1 MTVWAADSEYMAW
14 AKLHSAAR
22 FNLAGSGI
30 ADASLADLRVSL
42 DDLALTGPAGYGYPP
57 LLAAI
62 AAHAGVVPENV
73 VAVSGGTSMAN
84 HLALAALL
92 DPGDEALVETPSYT
106 LMAAVA
112 RFRGA
117 TVADLPRRAEN
128 GFAVEPEEV
137 RRRLTPR
144 TRVIVLT
151 NLHNPTGVF
160 TDAARL
166 RAIQAVA
173 REARCRVLVDEVY
186 REMMFDEAPP
196 SAFHLGPEFVV
207 TSSLTKTYGLS
218 GLRCGWILAEPGLV
232 REIRRLHDL
241 FGVNAP
247 HAMERLSVLAF
258 RALGTFRDRARALL
272 TRNRPLL
279 QSFLASRQDLEW
291 TPAPWA
297 STAFP
302 RPRAA
307 PVETLVAR
315 LREDQDTSVVP
326 GRFFGDPGRFRIGIG
341 GDTAMV
347 REGLSRLSRA
357 LDSLEHDGTA
367 GRAAT

>member
-22 FNLAGSGI
+22 FNLASSGV
-30 ADASLADLRVSL
+30 ADASLADLRIAD

-57 LLAAI
+57 LLEAI
-62 AAHAGVVPENV
+62 AAHAGVVSENV

-92 DPGDEALVETPSYT
+92 APGDEALVETPAYT

-112 RFRGA
+112 RYRGA

-128 GFAVEPEEV
+128 DFVVEPEEV

-160 TDAARL
+160 TDTAGL

-173 REARCRVLVDEVY
+173 REARCRVLLDEVY
-186 REMMFDEAPP
+186 LEMMFEDAPP

-232 REIRRLHDL
+232 REIRRLNDL

-247 HAMERLSVLAF
+247 HVMDRLSVRAF
-258 RALGTFRDRARALL
+258 GVLGGFRERARALL
-272 TRNRPLL
+272 DRNRPLL
-279 QSFLASRQDLEW
+279 QSFLASRPDLDRA
-291 TPAPWA
+291 PARWA

-302 RPRAA
+302 RLRTATVDA
-307 PVETLVAR
+307 LVTR
-315 LREDQDTSVVP
+315 LRRDHETSVVP
-326 GRFFGDPGRFRIGIG
+326 GRFFGDPGRFRIGVG

-347 REGLSRLSRA
+347 REGLSRLSLA